1 MNTASSYSSL
11 MKQKS
16 QTMIDMA
23 LMLENTRSKNNQ
35 SKVVEVGDG
44 HQTAGRK
51 ERTGQHHIITEMS
64 SQSRLQ

>member
-35 SKVVEVGDG
+35 SKVVEFGDG
-44 HQTAGRK
+44 H
-51 ERTGQHHIITEMS
+51 
-64 SQSRLQ
+64 